1 MYICIRTEVSFLQ
14 GYYTYKKITDVY
26 LRTEVSE
33 LKCIRTEVSFLQGY
47 YTYKKITDVY
57 LYQN

>member
-1 MYICIRTEVSFLQ
+1 MYIRTEVSFLQ

-26 LRTEVSE
+26 L
-33 LKCIRTEVSFLQGY
+33 IRTEVSFLQGY